1 MVIRWEGGGW
11 RICKYEREG
20 RCFEGLVEN
29 VKENGNL
36 EDSDI
41 DDT

>member
-1 MVIRWEGGGW
+1 MGGGAFG
-11 RICKYEREG
+11 KHEREG
-20 RCFEGLVEN
+20 RCVEGLVEN
-29 VKENGNL
+29 VKESDNL

>member
-1 MVIRWEGGGW
+1 MGGVLG
-11 RICKYEREG
+11 KYEREW
-20 RCFEGLVEN
+20 RCLEVLVEN
-29 VKENGNL
+29 VKESDNL